1 MIIEKCLRYT
11 RAPVSARINPCPLF
25 STSVFDNFAEISWKF
40 LKFLIE
46 IFLHPLQ
53 ILSLKSLNFTFLNFK
68 KSRLI
73 CLSIFIA
80 HVSYQSKEIEQ
91 IKQKKRLELRSLTLR
106 RFTKQGSLQ
115 TARCAGYGSKCCP
128 LCVNRHRRSSLES
141 LRLHSHSL
149 LISAFTFCSCF
160 LT

>member
-40 LKFLIE
+40 LKFLIG

-106 RFTKQGSLQ
+106 RSAKTRFFADYKMRRL
-115 TARCAGYGSKCCP
+115 AVRNAVLCA
-128 LCVNRHRRSSLES
+128 
-141 LRLHSHSL
+141 
-149 LISAFTFCSCF
+149 LIDTEEALWSGTSA
-160 LT
+160 LI